1 MRIRTKH
8 QLITAALTTALVAS
22 TAAMVAGTQRKVL
35 RSQAIQRLD
44 AIMEGA
50 ARIAKESFDSRD
62 RLMAISY
69 LKFLQKEHP
78 ELAFASVSYGGHVLR
93 LGEESGG
100 LMYLERSAF
109 PAGKPVRYTIS
120 AYPSASGAATG
131 DLNVS
136 TSGVSLS
143 VSGRATVNVE
153 EPPAGQGVSVRL
165 GFVRKFIDDEV
176 RRSLDPLMRWT
187 FGIAGSF
194 ILLGLLLNAWVT
206 RLLTG
211 PIEMLAQATIM
222 LAAGRLDV
230 TVPVRTND
238 EMGALTRSFNSMAGR
253 LKELV
258 ESREDIL
265 HTLTHEINTP
275 LNGLKGYLELWQDNK
290 LPQDAEQNRNIIG
303 TMIVAVLRMETS
315 LSNALSLFR
324 SEHKALS
331 GEAARPVQVDEVI
344 AQTLTMFAP
353 MAREKNIQVFPLH
366 RSMTGRITAQEELI
380 KQIVVNL
387 VSNAIKYAPDGGELR
402 LGLHDNPNELMFY
415 VSNTGRGIPPED
427 IPHLFTKFY
436 RSGADRASGRRIPG
450 TGLGL
455 NIVQRAVNSL
465 GGWVYVTSKVGENT
479 VFLVRLPKGATKAA
493 EPGAGL

>member
-8 QLITAALTTALVAS
+8 QLITAALIAS
-22 TAAMVAGTQRKVL
+22 VVVSIAAMVIRTQRSML
-35 RSQAIQRLD
+35 RGQSMQRLG
-44 AIMEGA
+44 ALMEGA

-78 ELAFASVSYGGHVLR
+78 ELAFASVSYGGHVSNI
-93 LGEESGG
+93 GEESDG
-100 LMYLERSAF
+100 LIYMESSTF

-120 AYPSASGAATG
+120 AYPSPSGAASG
-131 DLNVS
+131 DLQVS

-143 VSGRATVNVE
+143 VTGKATVAVD
-153 EPPAGQGVSVRL
+153 EPPAALGVSVRL
-165 GFVRKFIDDEV
+165 GFVKRMIDEEV
-176 RRSLDPLMRWT
+176 ERALGPLIRWT
-187 FGIAGSF
+187 AGIAGGF
-194 ILLGLLLNAWVT
+194 LLLSFFINAWVAK
-206 RLLTG
+206 LLTG
-211 PIEMLAQATIM
+211 PIEMLAQATGL

-230 TVPVRTND
+230 QVPVRTRD
-238 EMGALTRSFNSMAGR
+238 EVGALTQSFNSMTGR

-275 LNGLKGYLELWQDNK
+275 LNGLKGYLELWQDDK
-290 LPQDAEQNRNIIG
+290 LPQDAEQKKHVID

-315 LSNALSLFR
+315 LGNALSLFR
-324 SEHKALS
+324 SESKPLAKEEL
-331 GEAARPVQVDEVI
+331 RPVQVDEI
-344 AQTLTMFAP
+344 FAQTLTMFAP
-353 MAREKNIQVFPLH
+353 MAKEKNMKIVPLH
-366 RSMTGRITAQEELI
+366 KAIKGSITAPEELI

-387 VSNAIKYAPDGGELR
+387 VSNAIKYAQDGGQLR
-402 LGLHDNPNELMFY
+402 VGLHDNPKELMFF

-436 RSGADRASGRRIPG
+436 RSGKDRASGKRIPG

-455 NIVQRAVNSL
+455 NIVRRAVKALN
-465 GGWVYVTSKVGENT
+465 GHVFVTSKVGEKT
-479 VFLVRLPKGATKAA
+479 VFLVRLPKEGGKISAAGAV
-493 EPGAGL
+493 L

>member
-8 QLITAALTTALVAS
+8 QLITAALTIALVATTS
-22 TAAMVAGTQRKVL
+22 AMVASTQRKVL
-35 RSQAIQRLD
+35 HTQAMQRLE

-69 LKFLQKEHP
+69 LKFLLKEHR
-78 ELAFASVSYGGHVLR
+78 ELAFASISYGGHISR
-93 LGEESGG
+93 LGEESEG
-100 LMYLERSAF
+100 LMYLERGSF

-120 AYPSASGAATG
+120 AYPSASGAASG
-131 DLNVS
+131 DMKVS
-136 TSGVSLS
+136 TSGVSLNVAGKAM
-143 VSGRATVNVE
+143 VSVE

-165 GFVRKFIDDEV
+165 GFVKKFIDDEV

-194 ILLGLLLNAWVT
+194 MLLGLLLNAWVT

-211 PIEMLAQATIM
+211 PIELLAKATSM
-222 LAAGRLDV
+222 LAAGRMDV
-230 TVPVRTND
+230 TVPVRTRD
-238 EMGALTRSFNSMAGR
+238 EMGELTRSFNSMAGR

-275 LNGLKGYLELWQDNK
+275 LNGLKGYLELWQDRK
-290 LPQDAEQNRNIIG
+290 LPQDAEQERNIIG

-331 GEAARPVQVDEVI
+331 LEAARPVQVDQLFT
-344 AQTLTMFAP
+344 QTLTMFEP
-353 MAREKNIQVFPLH
+353 MTREKNIKVFPLH
-366 RSMTGRITAQEELI
+366 KAITGRITAQEELI

-387 VSNAIKYAPDGGELR
+387 VSNAIKYTPDGGEVR
-402 LGLHDNPNELMFY
+402 LGLHDNPGELMFY
-415 VSNTGRGIPPED
+415 VSNTGHGIPPGD

-436 RSGADRASGRRIPG
+436 RSGKDRASGRRIPG

-465 GGWVYVTSKVGENT
+465 GGKVYVTSEVGKNT
-479 VFLVRLPKGATKAA
+479 VFLVRLPKGGSKAA
-493 EPGAGL
+493 DSGAVL

>member
-8 QLITAALTTALVAS
+8 QLITAALIAS
-22 TAAMVAGTQRKVL
+22 VVVSIAAMVIHTQRKML
-35 RSQAIQRLD
+35 KTQSLQRLS
-44 AIMEGA
+44 ALMEGA

-78 ELAFASVSYGGHVLR
+78 ELAFASVSYGGHVSNI
-93 LGEESGG
+93 GEESDG
-100 LMYLERSAF
+100 LIYLESSAF

-120 AYPSASGAATG
+120 AYPSPSGAATG
-131 DLNVS
+131 DLQVS
-136 TSGVSLS
+136 TAGVSLS
-143 VSGRATVNVE
+143 VSGKATVAIE
-153 EPPAGQGVSVRL
+153 EPPASLGVSVRL
-165 GFVRKFIDDEV
+165 GFVKKMIDSEV
-176 RRSLDPLMRWT
+176 ERALDPLMRWT
-187 FGIAGSF
+187 AGIAGGFMLLSF
-194 ILLGLLLNAWVT
+194 FINIWVAK
-206 RLLTG
+206 LLTG
-211 PIEMLAQATIM
+211 PIEMLAKATGL

-230 TVPVRTND
+230 QVPVRTKD
-238 EMGALTRSFNSMAGR
+238 EVGALTASFNSMSGR

-275 LNGLKGYLELWQDNK
+275 LNGLKGYLELWQDGK
-290 LPQDAEQNRNIIG
+290 LPPDPEQNRHVIG

-315 LSNALSLFR
+315 LGNALSLFR
-324 SEHKALS
+324 AENKALS
-331 GEAARPVQVDEVI
+331 KEELRPVQVEEVF

-353 MAREKNIQVFPLH
+353 MAREKNITLVPLH
-366 RSMTGRITAQEELI
+366 KAIKGCVTAPEELI

-387 VSNAIKYAPDGGELR
+387 VSNAIKYAQEGGQLR
-402 LGLHDNPNELMFY
+402 VGLHDNPKELMFY

-436 RSGADRASGRRIPG
+436 RSHEDRASGKRIPG

-455 NIVQRAVNSL
+455 NIVRRAVKALN
-465 GGWVYVTSKVGENT
+465 GRVYVTSKVGEKT
-479 VFLVRLPKGATKAA
+479 MFLVRLPKAA
-493 EPGAGL
+493 GKISDTGAGL